1 MLMILLF
8 QRLGI
13 IMILAFLLVNNGYF
27 RQLIVERSKREKLAL
42 IIIFG
47 IFVIISNLTGIEI
60 RGDKSLIEHPILTTI
75 SHSDSLANTRTL
87 VITTASLVG
96 GPLVGTIVGIIGG

>member
-1 MLMILLF
+1 MLMVLLF

-13 IMILAFLLVNNGYF
+13 IMILAFLLVNNSYF
-27 RQLIVERSKREKLAL
+27 RQLIEERSKRETVVLV
-42 IIIFG
+42 IIFG
-47 IFVIISNLTGIEI
+47 LFVIISNITGIEI
-60 RGDKSLIEHPILTTI
+60 KGDRSLVERPFLTTI

-96 GPLVGTIVGIIGG
+96 GPLVGSIVGFI